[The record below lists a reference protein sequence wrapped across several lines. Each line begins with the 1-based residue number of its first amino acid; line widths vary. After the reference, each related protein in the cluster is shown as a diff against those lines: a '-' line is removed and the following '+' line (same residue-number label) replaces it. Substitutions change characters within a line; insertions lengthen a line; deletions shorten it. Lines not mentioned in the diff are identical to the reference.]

1 MLYTHHDWAGP
12 AQRGRRDSSR
22 RNCPNLQWR
31 PEQKQDYL
39 QSSPHPGGSAS
50 QLKKKRNHQG
60 QVKHDQVKNNADDAD
75 KLPQMYIR

>member
-1 MLYTHHDWAGP
+1 MFYTHHDWAGP

-22 RNCPNLQWR
+22 HSCPNHPWC

-50 QLKKKRNHQG
+50 QLKKEETITDTSNKIRWE
-60 QVKHDQVKNNADDAD
+60 KNG
-75 KLPQMYIR
+75 R